1 MAEATFNTVH
11 QQEQVRKQ
19 VKTAVEAYRQ
29 ILDTFVNSPMRRA
42 ASEAEHGRP
51 RQPQGAPA
59 QPDNSQ

>member
-1 MAEATFNTVH
+1 MAEATFDTVH

-29 ILDTFVNSPMRRA
+29 MLETFVNSPMRRA
-42 ASEAEHGRP
+42 ASEAEHGRQRP
-51 RQPQGAPA
+51 LQSAPV